1 MMIQIPPIIKENKE
15 IVAAVLGGTLAIIA
29 AYIRRDKTKA
39 QAKKKP
45 KLMIWLFCA
54 LLGAGCLFAEYRFF
68 WINPNPVDQLNT
80 DNIEENA
87 GELLILAGCV
97 FLAAGLIWGFI
108 NLIRLM
114 AWQAPPAEIETV
126 VAVTEP
132 ANRPANNR
140 IQPVARPKDR
150 PYRPGE

>member
-29 AYIRRDKTKA
+29 AYIRRDRTKA

-45 KLMIWLFCA
+45 RLTIWLFCI
-54 LLGAGCLFAEYRFF
+54 LLGAGCLFAEYKFF
-68 WINPNPVDQLNT
+68 WINPNPIDQLNT

-97 FLAAGLIWGFI
+97 FLAAGLIWGFV
-108 NLIRLM
+108 NMIRLM
-114 AWQAPPAEIETV
+114 SWQEPSPEVETV
-126 VAVTEP
+126 VPVTDP
-132 ANRPANNR
+132 AERPFNNR
-140 IQPVARPKDR
+140 AQAYARPKDR
-150 PYRPGE
+150 RSGE